1 MRALDDYK
9 KERDRKLGNM
19 LGACMMNMWICS
31 CIMNT
36 FWFWVVCVNKEYR
49 SGLFGEYL
57 IPLAVAGFL
66 CLLYQKLIVKRER
79 VIKKW
84 MAYLLLNCYLI
95 LLLAH
100 PSKLI
105 LLDGLV
111 FGVMVMYPVWTDRKW
126 VKWQTFLLVAMV
138 IIRHV
143 ILYQMAMLPT
153 DYWRLT
159 NIVGM
164 LSIGFMLYSNVE
176 YVHRQTML
184 LGDATRMDAATGLY
198 NHESFYEE
206 LEKRMKQFT
215 QMSEQEKEEHAFCLF
230 IADIDNFKKVNDT
243 YGHAFGDEV
252 LLGLAGLFKKYCG
265 NKDFSAR
272 YGGEEFV
279 MIVGGCHKKDA
290 LTRANTIR
298 KEFGNMIF
306 TDATGAAH
314 QFTISMGV
322 AEYDKPWDTA
332 SKFFDQADQA
342 LYQAKNTGKNRVCS
356 A

>member
-1 MRALDDYK
+1 MRALDNYN

-19 LGACMMNMWICS
+19 LGACMKNMWSCY

-36 FWFWVVCVNKEYR
+36 CWFLLACIYGEYR
-49 SGLFGEYL
+49 QGLFGRYVV
-57 IPLAVAGFL
+57 PLAVTG
-66 CLLYQKLIVKRER
+66 LLYSLYKKLVIKREFI
-79 VIKKW
+79 IKKW
-84 MAYLLLNCYLI
+84 AAYLLLNVYLI

-100 PSKLI
+100 PSRLA

-111 FGVMVMYPVWTDRKW
+111 FGVMAMYPVWTDRKW
-126 VKWQTFLLVAMV
+126 VRWQTVLLVAMV
-138 IIRHV
+138 LVRHAV
-143 ILYQMAMLPT
+143 LRHLSMPIMV
-153 DYWRLT
+153 YWQP
-159 NIVGM
+159 VHV
-164 LSIGFMLYSNVE
+164 LSVLAIGYMLYGNIE
-176 YVHRQTML
+176 YVHQQTML

-198 NHESFYEE
+198 NHECFYEE
-206 LEKRMKQFT
+206 LEKRMKDYGQCS
-215 QMSEQEKEEHAFCLF
+215 QNEREEKAFSLF

-279 MIVGGCHKKDA
+279 MIVGECHKRDA

-306 TDATGAAH
+306 TDAAGVAH

-322 AEYDKPWDTA
+322 AEYDRPWDTA
-332 SKFFDQADQA
+332 SKFFDQSDQA
-342 LYQAKNTGKNRVCS
+342 LYQAKDTGKNRVCS
-356 A
+356 V

>member
-1 MRALDDYK
+1 MRALDDYN

-19 LGACMMNMWICS
+19 LGACILNMWICS

-36 FWFWVVCVNKEYR
+36 FWFILVCVNGEYK
-49 SGLFGEYL
+49 SGLFGRYL
-57 IPLAVAGFL
+57 IPLAVSGLL

-79 VIKKW
+79 VIKQW
-84 MAYLLLNCYLI
+84 VAYVLLNCYLI
-95 LLLAH
+95 LLLIH

-126 VKWQTFLLVAMV
+126 VKWQTLLLAIMIVV
-138 IIRHV
+138 RHII
-143 ILYQMAMLPT
+143 LQYLEMPLPS
-153 DYWRLT
+153 YWQLT
-159 NIVGM
+159 NVVGM
-164 LSIGFMLYSNVE
+164 LAIGLMLYYNVE

-206 LEKRMKQFT
+206 LEKRMKEYAQLL
-215 QMSEQEKEEHAFCLF
+215 EKEKEENTFCLF

-290 LTRANTIR
+290 LTRANTLR
-298 KEFGNMIF
+298 KEFGNMVF
-306 TDATGAAH
+306 TDASGADH
-314 QFTISMGV
+314 QFTISLGV

-332 SKFFDQADQA
+332 SKFFDQSDQA

>member
-1 MRALDDYK
+1 MRALDNYNKD
-9 KERDRKLGNM
+9 RDRKLGNM
-19 LGACMMNMWICS
+19 LGACMKNMWICY

-36 FWFWVVCVNKEYR
+36 CWFLLACVYGQYQK
-49 SGLFGEYL
+49 GLFGSYV
-57 IPLAVAGFL
+57 IPLAGTGLL
-66 CLLYQKLIVKRER
+66 CLLYEKLIVKREF

-84 MAYLLLNCYLI
+84 VAYLLLNLYLI
-95 LLLAH
+95 LLLTH
-100 PSKLI
+100 PSRLV

-111 FGVMVMYPVWTDRKW
+111 FGVMAMYPVWTDRRW
-126 VKWQTFLLVAMV
+126 VRWQTALIVVMVLV
-138 IIRHV
+138 RHV
-143 ILYQMAMLPT
+143 VLRQLSAPTLVYWQMAHV
-153 DYWRLT
+153 
-159 NIVGM
+159 VGM
-164 LSIGFMLYSNVE
+164 LAIGYMLYKNIE

-198 NHESFYEE
+198 NHECFYEE
-206 LEKRMKQFT
+206 LENRMKDY
-215 QMSEQEKEEHAFCLF
+215 EQCAPNEKEEKTFCLF

-279 MIVGGCHKKDA
+279 MIVGECHKKDA

-298 KEFGNMIF
+298 KEFSNMIF

-332 SKFFDQADQA
+332 SKFFDQSDQA